1 MALNPFIGQ
10 SREQLETWL
19 ASAQTDLAAGK
30 TLSSYGSGD
39 VSGSK
44 QVQMTP
50 LERIEKL
57 LYALYLIDPDTYPLA
72 SIRRVTRTQVNV
84 YSRTDNA

>member
-1 MALNPFIGQ
+1 MPLNPFIGQ

-19 ASAQTDLAAGK
+19 TSAQADLAAGK
-30 TLSSYGSGD
+30 TLSSYGAGD
-39 VSGSK
+39 SSASK

-57 LYALYLIDPDTYPLA
+57 LYALYLIDPDTYPLT
-72 SIRRVTRTQVNV
+72 SIKRTNRTQVQV
-84 YSRTDNA
+84 YNRWD